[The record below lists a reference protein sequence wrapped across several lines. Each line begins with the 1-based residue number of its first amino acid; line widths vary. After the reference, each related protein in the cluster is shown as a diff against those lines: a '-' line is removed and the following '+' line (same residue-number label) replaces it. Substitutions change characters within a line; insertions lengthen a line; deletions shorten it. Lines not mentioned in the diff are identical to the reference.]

1 MESKV
6 ALVTGGNKGI
16 GLAVAQ
22 GLGAKGVIVFVGARD
37 RARGEAAAVALRDQ
51 RVDARF
57 VQLDVTDAASIE
69 AARAEIAKTTDH
81 LDILVN
87 NAGIAVPSYE
97 EVYATNVFGVERVT
111 RAMLPLLR
119 AAPKGR
125 IVNVSSTMGSLGG
138 LATRGSETAS
148 WATKVPAYASS
159 KAALN
164 ALTLIFA
171 EELASTPIVVS
182 SACPGFC
189 ATDINGHAGPRSTE
203 QGASVIVELA
213 LSSTESGAFFNEAGR
228 VAW

>member
-1 MESKV
+1 MDSKI

-16 GLAVAQ
+16 GLAVAK
-22 GLGAKGVIVFVGARD
+22 GLGAQGVKVFVGARD
-37 RARGEAAAVALRDQ
+37 RTRGEAAAGALRDQ
-51 RVDARF
+51 KIDAHF

-69 AARAEIAKTTDH
+69 AARAEIARTTDH

-87 NAGIAVPSYE
+87 NAGIGTPSFE
-97 EVYATNVFGVERVT
+97 EVFATNVFGVERVT

-125 IVNVSSTMGSLGG
+125 IVNVSSTLGSLAG
-138 LATRGSETAS
+138 LATRGSEAAV
-148 WATKVPAYASS
+148 WAAKIPAYSSS

-164 ALTLIFA
+164 ALTLAFA
-171 EELASTPIVVS
+171 EELASTPIVVN

-189 ATDINGHAGPRSTE
+189 ATDINGHAGPRTTE
-203 QGASVIVELA
+203 QGAQVMVDLA
-213 LSSTESGAFFNEAGR
+213 LNATETGAFFNEAGR